1 MATNTS
7 KVSAKISALD
17 VSLDELEAK
26 LESLFAQTLPETV
39 VGLEKI
45 QQAKLQVAIPYLLY
59 DLIFSA
65 SDFSNHVRY
74 QADRTCTKVYLKTR
88 GIDPKTHPVVAEL
101 VRLISFTL

>member
-65 SDFSNHVRY
+65 SNLLAMFD
-74 QADRTCTKVYLKTR
+74 
-88 GIDPKTHPVVAEL
+88 
-101 VRLISFTL
+101 IS